1 MINLYSLSALT
12 YLVDPPLVA
21 PRSCALRS
29 IQRIFIDAHHGEF
42 VQCVSPIGLLG
53 TQIYSCMR
61 YGLFPNNPISIIT
74 SSPSFSLEKT
84 LTGH

>member
-1 MINLYSLSALT
+1 M
-12 YLVDPPLVA
+12 
-21 PRSCALRS
+21 
-29 IQRIFIDAHHGEF
+29 
-42 VQCVSPIGLLG
+42 G

-84 LTGH
+84 LTGHSDEVSSVDFSPDGRTLASGSGNGTIKIWRGR